1 MLRIVTVIFG
11 FVAAMLFGG
20 ASAASAQSSSADAV
34 ARGKAVYLKAAC
46 HGCHGTVGQGGP
58 GGRLAPKP
66 LPSAAFTGIVRKGR
80 MSNPRANRNWAGM
93 PPFSAKFLS
102 DADVADIHAYLSSI
116 PDPLAVSS
124 MPLLSGR

>member
-1 MLRIVTVIFG
+1 MLRIVTVMLG
-11 FVAAMLFGG
+11 FTAATLLGG
-20 ASAASAQSSSADAV
+20 APVASAQSSGADAV
-34 ARGKAVYLKAAC
+34 TRGKAVYLKAAC

-80 MSNPRANRNWAGM
+80 MSNPRANRHWAGM

-102 DADVADIHAYLSSI
+102 DAEVADIHAYLSSI
-116 PDPLAVSS
+116 PDPPAVSS
-124 MPLLSGR
+124 VPLLSGH